1 MAIADQILL
10 AVVLV
15 IIAIVVIA
23 FFELKYMRKSMH
35 KRRARAAKRIDDLP
49 DDAYNSL
56 VTTKAILAS
65 MDRGGLHSEEAAV
78 MLRDAKT
85 AYDRGNYRVTLDLTS
100 QAKERLMV
108 LKARQKS
115 EGDASKLETLGS
127 PGLETL
133 STTKE
138 VLQKE
143 YPANYLQSKFSMELA
158 TGSIEAGRSSGR
170 DVNQAVQLLDS
181 AHARF
186 DAEDYDGALA
196 AARLAD
202 RSARGEAVEVTLPA
216 TSAASTN
223 SPSPTCASCGAQL
236 QPDDIFCRKCGSRVA

>member
-1 MAIADQILL
+1 MALADQILL

-23 FFELKYMRKSMH
+23 FIELKYLRKSLQ

-49 DDAYNSL
+49 DDAYNAL

-65 MDRGGLHSEEAAV
+65 MERGGVHSEEATV

-115 EGDASKLETLGS
+115 EGDVAKLETLGS

-143 YPANYLQSKFSMELA
+143 YPANYLQSKFSMEVA
-158 TGSIEAGRSSGR
+158 GESIEAGRSSGR
-170 DVNQAVQLLDS
+170 DVNQAIQLLD
-181 AHARF
+181 AAQVRF
-186 DAEDYDGALA
+186 DAEDYGGALA

-202 RSARGEAVEVTLPA
+202 RSARGEAVDVKLLATPA
-216 TSAASTN
+216 TPPTP
-223 SPSPTCASCGAQL
+223 PSRSCASCSAPL
-236 QPDDIFCRKCGSRVA
+236 QPDDVFCRKCGSRVA